1 MSMRRN
7 YQRVQFIFALVM
19 TAFLVFVGWL
29 LGIL

>member
-7 YQRVQFIFALVM
+7 YQREQFIFALVM
-19 TAFLVFVGWL
+19 TAFWAFVGWL

>member
-7 YQRVQFIFALVM
+7 YQREQFIFAVAL
-19 TAFLVFVGWL
+19 TAFWVFVGWL